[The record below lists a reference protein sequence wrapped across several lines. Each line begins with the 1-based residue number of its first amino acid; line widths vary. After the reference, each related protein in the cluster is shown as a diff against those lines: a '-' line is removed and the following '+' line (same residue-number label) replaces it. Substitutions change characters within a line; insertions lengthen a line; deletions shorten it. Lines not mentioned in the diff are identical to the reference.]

1 MCIEEC
7 IWCVGVVY
15 MLGKHIHAL
24 KLPDILI
31 VIPSFWG
38 VCICLAFN
46 SKKKSHFVCSAFAL
60 PPFYLRSKTVVKPFL
75 RMGGRWELH
84 RTCKGGEANL
94 RLNQNV
100 MDFPFYKTTPKLF
113 PDFLCRISFFVYF
126 CPRYEQYPNIQ
137 G

>member
-1 MCIEEC
+1 
-7 IWCVGVVY
+7 
-15 MLGKHIHAL
+15 MLDKHIHAL

-46 SKKKSHFVCSAFAL
+46 SKKKIAFCVLCLRSSFAL

-84 RTCKGGEANL
+84 RTCKGGETDL
-94 RLNQNV
+94 
-100 MDFPFYKTTPKLF
+100 
-113 PDFLCRISFFVYF
+113 I
-126 CPRYEQYPNIQ
+126 
-137 G
+137 

>member
-1 MCIEEC
+1 MVCR
-7 IWCVGVVY
+7 GY

-31 VIPSFWG
+31 VIPSFSG

-84 RTCKGGEANL
+84 RRIIGGTRAEYARHFL
-94 RLNQNV
+94 GK
-100 MDFPFYKTTPKLF
+100 MKKMPFSLEKKEKNIIFASEGLF
-113 PDFLCRISFFVYF
+113 TFDIGL
-126 CPRYEQYPNIQ
+126 
-137 G
+137 